1 MFEELNTEQMKAVQT
16 IEGPVRIIAGAGT
29 GKTKTLVSRVANMMQ
44 KGISSDN
51 IMLLTFTNKAAGEMK
66 LRVQKY
72 IGSEKTKN
80 FTACT
85 FHSFCNRFLKRY
97 ADLAGFTSSFT
108 ILDSGDCLDIIS
120 ELSGEMKGKLKKNLF
135 DVKSFPKDREI
146 LAVNGSAINDVR
158 PLWNTICSADCV
170 NGFTNE
176 VYEILQRYAEYKG
189 KYNMMDYDD
198 LLYFTVR
205 ILKENENIRKRL
217 DEKYQ
222 YIMVDE
228 YQDTNI
234 IQDEFLK
241 LITRDYRNIAVVGD
255 DNQSIYR
262 FRGAHIENI
271 LDFKERYPDCK
282 DIVLVQNYRSTQEI
296 LDLSNR
302 VMDHAEEGIQKE
314 LVGQKHG
321 KRPDFII
328 AGNQGE
334 EARKIISYIDG
345 YHKKGVRYKDMA
357 VIIRYGRSSYIL
369 EAELNKQ
376 RISYKKFGGIKF
388 VEKEHIRNILSYL
401 RAGTSDKDMIA
412 WTRILK
418 LIAGIGPKAAKDIA
432 LDVAENGVQALNGM
446 LYMGKPYYNALY
458 ILYDIFAEIRFMPPK
473 KQIKYLMENYY
484 YGLMENGISS
494 SRKKDR
500 DKIDALEK
508 LEKSKEDM
516 SLLMEMAEVYIST
529 DEFLEDIVLNA
540 ADPEKETDSVNIT
553 TIHSAKGLEYDVVF
567 LMDPIQG
574 LFPRTYDGSEPDNRE
589 DLRCLYVAITRA
601 KERLHIFLS
610 EFYTGNQGS
619 RELSMHLDHPDVL
632 AVCDYP
638 KELGYFSDHVKT
650 PRKNCFL

>member
-388 VEKEHIRNILSYL
+388 VEKEHIRNMLSYL

-418 LIAGIGPKAAKDIA
+418 LITGIGPKAAKDIA
-432 LDVAENGVQALNGM
+432 LDVAENGLQALNGL
-446 LYMGKPYYNALY
+446 LYMNKSYYKELY
-458 ILYDIFAEIRFMPPK
+458 ILNDIFSEFQYLAPEQ
-473 KQIKYLMENYY
+473 QIKYLVEKYY
-484 YGLMENGISS
+484 YTLKEKGINA

-500 DKIDALEK
+500 DKIDELEK

-516 SLLMEMAEVYIST
+516 ELLMEMAKPYMSA
-529 DEFLEDIVLNA
+529 DEFLEDLVLNA
-540 ADPEKETDSVNIT
+540 ADPDKEVDSVNIT
-553 TIHSAKGLEYDVVF
+553 TIHSAKGLEYEVVF
-567 LMDPIQG
+567 LMDPVQG
-574 LFPRTYDGSEPDNRE
+574 IFPRTYDAEEPDNKE
-589 DLRCLYVAITRA
+589 DLRCLYVALTRA

-610 EFYTGNQGS
+610 SYYSSIQNSG
-619 RELSMHLDHPDVL
+619 ELSMHLGPSRCPCYL
-632 AVCDYP
+632 
-638 KELGYFSDHVKT
+638 
-650 PRKNCFL
+650 

>member
-1 MFEELNTEQMKAVQT
+1 MFEELNAEQKEAVAT
-16 IEGPVRIIAGAGT
+16 INGPVRIIAGAGT
-29 GKTKTLVSRVANMMQ
+29 GKTKTLVSRVANMLQ
-44 KGISSDN
+44 KGISAEN

-66 LRVQKY
+66 LRIQNY
-72 IGSEKTKN
+72 IGNDRTRN
-80 FTACT
+80 LTACT
-85 FHSFCNRFLKRY
+85 FHSFCNRFLKQH
-97 ADLAGFTSSFT
+97 ANLAGFNSHFT
-108 ILDSGDCLDIIS
+108 ILDGGDCLDIIS
-120 ELSGEMKGKLKKNLF
+120 ELSGEIKGKLKKNSYEI
-135 DVKSFPKDREI
+135 KSFPKDREI
-146 LAVNGSAINDVR
+146 LAINGTAISDVR
-158 PLWNTICSADCV
+158 PLWNTVSGAECV

-176 VYEILQRYAEYKG
+176 VYEILKGYAEYKAR
-189 KYNMMDYDD
+189 YNMMDYDD
-198 LLYFTVR
+198 LLYFTVK
-205 ILKENENIRKRL
+205 ILEENEDIRKRM
-217 DEKYQ
+217 DERYQ

-228 YQDTNI
+228 YQDTNV
-234 IQDEFLK
+234 IQDKFLK
-241 LITRDYRNIAVVGD
+241 LITKDYRNIAVVGD

-271 LDFKERYPDCK
+271 LEFKDRYPDCK

-296 LDLSNR
+296 LDLSNL
-302 VMDHAEEGIQKE
+302 VMGHAVEGIPKE

-328 AGNQGE
+328 ANSQNE
-334 EARKIISYIDG
+334 EAQKIISYIED
-345 YHKKGVRYKDMA
+345 YHKQGIPYKDMS
-357 VIIRYGRSSYIL
+357 VLIRYGRSSYIL

-376 RISYKKFGGIKF
+376 RIPYRKFGGIKF
-388 VEKEHIRNILSYL
+388 VEKEHIRNMLSYL

-418 LIAGIGPKAAKDIA
+418 LITGIGPKAAKDIA

-458 ILYDIFAEIRFMPPK
+458 VLYDIFAEIRFMPPK
-473 KQIKYLMENYY
+473 DQIKYLMENYY

-619 RELSMHLDHPDVL
+619 GELSMHLDHPDVL
-632 AVCDYP
+632 TVCDYP
-638 KELGYFSDHVKT
+638 KELGYFSDYVKT